1 VSAALAVA
9 AAPPADP
16 SPPPACVVHD
26 RSGGYRA
33 RITRHAV
40 RRFADRVLGLEEV
53 LEGLTDR
60 DAVSAL
66 PGMGVDV
73 RGIVRLLAY
82 YGYPGPRW
90 GACGV
95 TVAGKIGLVLV
106 RDRVVTVVVRGA

>member
-1 VSAALAVA
+1 MSAAVA
-9 AAPPADP
+9 LAPPADP

-33 RITRHAV
+33 RVTRHAV

-60 DAVSAL
+60 DAVDAL
-66 PGMGVDV
+66 RGMGVDV
-73 RGIVRLLAY
+73 RGITAFLAF

-90 GACGV
+90 GANGV
-95 TVAGKIGLVLV
+95 TVGRVGLVLAG
-106 RDRVVTVVVRGA
+106 DRVVTVLVRGA